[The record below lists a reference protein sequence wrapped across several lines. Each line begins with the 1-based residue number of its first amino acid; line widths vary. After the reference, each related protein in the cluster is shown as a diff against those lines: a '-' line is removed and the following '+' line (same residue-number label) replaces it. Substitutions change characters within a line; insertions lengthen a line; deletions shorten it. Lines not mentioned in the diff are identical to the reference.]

1 MGMRPSAATGN
12 PGRSHRFYTGTP
24 VFPFGAGLS
33 YTTFDR
39 WEQHNNRH
47 ATFPTGEREIRQ
59 RAARTAPR

>member
-39 WEQHNNRH
+39 WEQHHNNNNTR
-47 ATFPTGEREIRQ
+47 PSQQERERDPSES
-59 RAARTAPR
+59 R